1 MKTFFKCCCQ
11 LKTGDQHLHQRHD
24 YIFNLLPSCCPRCCT
39 NRWKHHHLIVTTPI
53 IIHRASEYHYGPAAM
68 FGSPRKSSSAAPCN
82 FSSKCGAGLG
92 PGAGHAPS
100 RGVITAR
107 SRGHVTRDTWGGHR
121 HTDSSSW
128 IRTFTNSHFR
138 VSGRRKIIDIIDI
151 GNRYFAMLNVS
162 KLKNLASR

>member
-39 NRWKHHHLIVTTPI
+39 SRWKHHHLIVTTPI

-68 FGSPRKSSSAAPCN
+68 FGSPRKSSSAGPCN

-107 SRGHVTRDTWGGHR
+107 SRGHVTRGADTATLTDLPGFGHSQILTSGCRVGG
-121 HTDSSSW
+121 
-128 IRTFTNSHFR
+128 
-138 VSGRRKIIDIIDI
+138 
-151 GNRYFAMLNVS
+151 
-162 KLKNLASR
+162 KL